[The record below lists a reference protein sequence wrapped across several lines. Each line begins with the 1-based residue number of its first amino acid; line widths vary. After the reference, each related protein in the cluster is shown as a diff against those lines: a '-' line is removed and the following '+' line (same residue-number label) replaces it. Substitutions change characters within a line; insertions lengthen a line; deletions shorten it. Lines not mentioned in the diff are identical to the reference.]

1 MRCKFLRKWERRSN
15 KRPSPDSDGDGQ
27 HRTVPQNDVW
37 RMPVMCYNERMKRI
51 AMYVTE
57 QQHKLLKELSE
68 RTGLTM
74 AELVRRAID
83 EFLARIKR

>member
-1 MRCKFLRKWERRSN
+1 
-15 KRPSPDSDGDGQ
+15 
-27 HRTVPQNDVW
+27 
-37 RMPVMCYNERMKRI
+37 MKRI

-57 QQHKLLKELSE
+57 QQRKLLKELSE

-83 EFLARIKR
+83 DFLERIKR

>member
-1 MRCKFLRKWERRSN
+1 
-15 KRPSPDSDGDGQ
+15 
-27 HRTVPQNDVW
+27 
-37 RMPVMCYNERMKRI
+37 MPVMCYNERMKRI

-83 EFLARIKR
+83 DFFARVKR

>member
-1 MRCKFLRKWERRSN
+1 
-15 KRPSPDSDGDGQ
+15 
-27 HRTVPQNDVW
+27 
-37 RMPVMCYNERMKRI
+37 MKRI

-57 QQHKLLKELSE
+57 QQRNLLKALSE

-83 EFLARIKR
+83 EFLERIKG

>member
-1 MRCKFLRKWERRSN
+1 
-15 KRPSPDSDGDGQ
+15 
-27 HRTVPQNDVW
+27 
-37 RMPVMCYNERMKRI
+37 MKRI
-51 AMYVTE
+51 AMYITE

-83 EFLARIKR
+83 EFLARIQR